1 MKIPSFI
8 SRRFAASLG
17 RKFAWGFGSILAL
30 LLVIGGVSLF
40 EMSEMGER
48 IRGIVEVHNSQMA
61 QANKLI
67 EDVDEMAIIVRTL
80 TLLTDVKEVD
90 RQVKLFEQA
99 TVRYA
104 GSEATLED
112 TMTRHRA
119 SRAER
124 DLLRN
129 IQAIRG
135 KTIPLMAKAAQLGGD
150 GATPEATTVLMKDVR
165 PVENQWRTLIGEL
178 ILLETRLN
186 ADAYAAARASQL
198 AATMVLTAISILAVA
213 VGALL
218 AWRLTRGVVVPVAE
232 AIRATEKV
240 AEGDLSAVVDCGRS
254 DELGRLLSAVSRMQ
268 EQLRTL
274 VSDIRNSADSIS
286 TASSEIA
293 LGNHDL
299 SHRTEKQAGSLQKT
313 ASSMAQLTAIVQQNA
328 DSASQADRLAASA
341 SEIAGRGGMVVQ
353 QVVSTM
359 NDISASSRK
368 IVDIIGVIDGLAFR
382 TNILALN
389 AAVEAARAGEQGR
402 GFAVVAAEVRNLAQR
417 SAQAAKEI
425 KALISTSAERVDAGT
440 KLVANAGSTMDEIVA
455 SVQRVTAIMS
465 EITASTGEQSKDI
478 GQVSKEVNQLDRMT
492 QQNAAL
498 AEQSTAATESLKDQ
512 ALRLA
517 TAVRAFKLAFDE
529 SGETRICKRKG
540 RVDCRLYAVDGRA
553 VRSSGH

>member
-8 SRRFAASLG
+8 SHRFAASLG
-17 RKFAWGFGSILAL
+17 RKFALGFGCILTL

-40 EMSEMGER
+40 EMSEMGSR

-80 TLLTDVKEVD
+80 TLLTDVKDVD

-99 TVRYA
+99 TVRY
-104 GSEATLED
+104 GKSEATLEEA
-112 TMTRHRA
+112 MTHHRA

-124 DLLRN
+124 DLLRD

-150 GATPEATTVLMKDVR
+150 GATPEATTVLMKEVR
-165 PVENQWRTLIGEL
+165 PVENQWRKLIGEL
-178 ILLETRLN
+178 IALEAQLN
-186 ADAYAAARASQL
+186 ADAYAAARASQR
-198 AATMVLTAISILAVA
+198 AAAMMLTAISVLAVA
-213 VGALL
+213 AGSLL
-218 AWRLTRGVVVPVAE
+218 AWCLTRGVVVPVAE
-232 AIRATEKV
+232 AIRATEKI
-240 AEGDLSAVVDCGRS
+240 AEGDLSAVVDCGRH

-268 EQLRTL
+268 AQLRTL
-274 VSDIRNSADSIS
+274 VSGIRDSADSIS
-286 TASSEIA
+286 TASSEIS

-299 SHRTEKQAGSLQKT
+299 SHRTEQQAASLQKT
-313 ASSMAQLTAIVQQNA
+313 ASSMQQLTGIVQQNA
-328 DSASQADRLAASA
+328 DSASQADRLATTASDIA
-341 SEIAGRGGMVVQ
+341 SRGGAVVD

-359 NDISASSRK
+359 GDISASSKK

-417 SAQAAKEI
+417 SADAAKEI
-425 KALISTSAERVDAGT
+425 KALISTSAERVDAGA
-440 KLVANAGSTMDEIVA
+440 KLVADAGSTMKEIVA
-455 SVQRVTAIMS
+455 SVHRVTAIMS

-478 GQVSKEVNQLDRMT
+478 GQVSKEVSQLDRMT

-498 AEQSTAATESLKDQ
+498 VEQSTAATESLKDQ

-517 TAVRAFKLAFDE
+517 TAVRAFKLALDE
-529 SGETRICKRKG
+529 
-540 RVDCRLYAVDGRA
+540 RA
-553 VRSSGH
+553 IARN